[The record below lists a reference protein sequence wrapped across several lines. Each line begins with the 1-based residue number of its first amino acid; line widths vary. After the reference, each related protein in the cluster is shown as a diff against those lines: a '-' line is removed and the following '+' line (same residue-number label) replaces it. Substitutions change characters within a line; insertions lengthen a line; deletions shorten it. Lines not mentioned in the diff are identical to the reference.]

1 LHVSDEK
8 VHFHH
13 CQKLYRHFQCRVN
26 HSGDAGARLISACPQ
41 PKRGRG
47 KLERRRRFTRRTR
60 RRGESQKEKRNIG
73 TNRILPRITI
83 YLCRLRNGEG
93 TTPLGLTGS
102 LGESTQGSL
111 ARSATL
117 GWRAQSLWD
126 WVDGRETKNRLG
138 SWSQCMRKTETGP
151 AISQGGPDSRLWA
164 GIRFLIGRQS
174 CVCGSDSL
182 ALGESAACRPA
193 MASRLAAG
201 TVGALINLRC

>member
-1 LHVSDEK
+1 M
-8 VHFHH
+8 HFHH

-126 WVDGRETKNRLG
+126 WMNG
-138 SWSQCMRKTETGP
+138 SPRDEQS
-151 AISQGGPDSRLWA
+151 
-164 GIRFLIGRQS
+164 IRFMVPMHAKIRKEAFHEPTSRCEGNCAFRRAVFPPGRMPGSTAGKMPAATTEIGR
-174 CVCGSDSL
+174 
-182 ALGESAACRPA
+182 R
-193 MASRLAAG
+193 
-201 TVGALINLRC
+201 